1 MVVDTINEYLKSNR
15 RLVIP
20 SFGAFVV
27 KENGGI
33 IFSEL
38 LKTDDGIL
46 RGLLVAKGMRE
57 IEAAGKIDR
66 FIFEVRHALM
76 QGGICPVADLGTF
89 IRSAEGIITFDC
101 TKPAEVAIPAAAA
114 TPVTPPVTTPTPPVT
129 PVPTTPITPPVTPP
143 VAPPTVR
150 RRARRNNNFVL
161 WFAGVVIAAALL
173 ALAYGIYTMV
183 TVPSDDLDA
192 KMDAQRI
199 PMIEIPK
206 SE

>member
-27 KENGGI
+27 KGDGDI

-38 LKTDDGIL
+38 LKSDDGVL
-46 RGLLVAKGMRE
+46 RGLLVAQGMRE

-66 FIFEVRHALM
+66 FIFEIRHALM
-76 QGGICPVADLGTF
+76 QGNICPVADLGTF
-89 IRSAEGIITFDC
+89 HRTAEGVITFDS
-101 TKPAEVAIPAAAA
+101 TKPALVAIPAAAA
-114 TPVTPPVTTPTPPVT
+114 EPVRPAAVTTPVSPVTPIPVSTPSA
-129 PVPTTPITPPVTPP
+129 
-143 VAPPTVR
+143 APGNGANKR
-150 RRARRNNNFVL
+150 RSGGFVM
-161 WFAGVVIAAALL
+161 WFAGIVILGALL

-192 KMDAQRI
+192 RMDAQRI
-199 PMIEIPK
+199 PMIEIPQNA
-206 SE
+206 E